1 MEKQRRSFSVN
12 SDQICSTVFESFE
25 KIIKEQ
31 MERQNERI
39 SKLKADVFPSGAGDE
54 SEACKISNAK

>member
-1 MEKQRRSFSVN
+1 
-12 SDQICSTVFESFE
+12 
-25 KIIKEQ
+25 

-54 SEACKISNAK
+54 SEACKISNAKQQGRIGRAQRVTLFKNKWSPC